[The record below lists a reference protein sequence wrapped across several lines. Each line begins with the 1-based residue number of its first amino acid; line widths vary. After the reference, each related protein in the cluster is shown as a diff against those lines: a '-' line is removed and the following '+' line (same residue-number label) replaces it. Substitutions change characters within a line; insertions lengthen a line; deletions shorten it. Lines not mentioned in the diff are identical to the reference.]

1 MKRHIFVVLIVGFV
15 IIITG
20 NTKSSD
26 RVTVD
31 QALVPIATI
40 TDRDL
45 IEFFMYEFMIIEDS
59 VEKIEFIDATMNG
72 FGEDDLLKVYPSNS
86 IYFPTP
92 SDTAQ
97 KIMNS
102 WEFMANFR
110 KDATNEPPEVY
121 EASPIQK
128 AQNGILAFLLRG
140 LQYNYKDIPM
150 RIRFDRD
157 STGITF
163 EMWGYDESMLQYT
176 PPPPPV
182 PDSVI
187 TYDVVYIVKTDTLVI
202 ADTTFYDFM
211 YVYKTVSDTVFM
223 KPPY

>member
-1 MKRHIFVVLIVGFV
+1 LRSQIFVGFIISIV
-15 IIITG
+15 IIVVSSS
-20 NTKSSD
+20 KSSD
-26 RVTVD
+26 KVSVD
-31 QALVPIATI
+31 QALVPIVTI
-40 TDRDL
+40 TDEEL

-59 VEKIEFIDATMNG
+59 VEKIEIIDATMNG
-72 FGEDDLLKVYPSNS
+72 FGKDDLIKIYPSNQ
-86 IYFPTP
+86 IHFLVP

-97 KIMNS
+97 KVMNS
-102 WEFMANFR
+102 WEFEANFR

-121 EASPIQK
+121 EASTIQK

-140 LQYNYKDIPM
+140 LKYNYKDLPM
-150 RIRFDRD
+150 RLRLDRD

-163 EMWGYDESMLQYT
+163 EMWGYNESMLQYT

-182 PDSVI
+182 PDSVM
-187 TYDVVYIVKTDTLVI
+187 TFDVVYIVKTDTLVI